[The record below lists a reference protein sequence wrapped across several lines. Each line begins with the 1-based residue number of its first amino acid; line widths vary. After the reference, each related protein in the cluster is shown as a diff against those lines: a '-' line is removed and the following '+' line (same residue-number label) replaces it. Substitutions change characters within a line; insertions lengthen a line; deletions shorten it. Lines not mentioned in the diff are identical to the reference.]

1 MASSQGQNTFYD
13 TRVKNQKYIFFVFLS
28 YIIRNRD
35 SEIIRQEKN
44 MNRKKHGNYRCILL
58 VLVLWLFWFQN
69 VSASQMLFPFVA
81 DDWISFEGRTFLQL
95 QQEKKQTEIKKQRNH
110 KKSNEKSNKI
120 SNKKKVKETMAV
132 PVKYDN
138 EISAGDRQI
147 LYKAVSMECDTGY
160 EGSLAVIS
168 CMLNRLESDKY
179 PDDLMDVVR
188 EKAQFSAYYDKKTE
202 TYPYI
207 DRNPSQECIQ
217 AVDDALAGKKR
228 NLPSYI
234 MYFRASSYKKLKG
247 YKKYGQIGDNTYFY
261 KEEDR

>member
-1 MASSQGQNTFYD
+1 
-13 TRVKNQKYIFFVFLS
+13 
-28 YIIRNRD
+28 
-35 SEIIRQEKN
+35 
-44 MNRKKHGNYRCILL
+44 MNRKKRADYKYILL
-58 VLVLWLFWFQN
+58 FLGLWFFWFQN

-81 DDWISFEGRTFLQL
+81 DDWLSFEGHTFIELQH
-95 QQEKKQTEIKKQRNH
+95 EKERELKNQTAKNQVQKNSRKSKKR
-110 KKSNEKSNKI
+110 
-120 SNKKKVKETMAV
+120 VKEAMAV

-138 EISAGDRQI
+138 VISAGDRQI
-147 LYKAVSMECDTGY
+147 LYKVVSMECDTGY

-179 PDDLMDVVR
+179 PDDLMEVVR
-188 EKAQFSAYYDKKTE
+188 EKSQFSAYYDKKTE

>member
-1 MASSQGQNTFYD
+1 
-13 TRVKNQKYIFFVFLS
+13 
-28 YIIRNRD
+28 
-35 SEIIRQEKN
+35 
-44 MNRKKHGNYRCILL
+44 MNRKKHGNYRRILL
-58 VLVLWLFWFQN
+58 VLGLWFFWFQN

-95 QQEKKQTEIKKQRNH
+95 QQEKKQTEEKNKINKETKIKKQRNH
-110 KKSNEKSNKI
+110 KKSNKKSHGK

-138 EISAGDRQI
+138 AISAGDRQI
-147 LYKAVSMECDTGY
+147 LYKVVSMECDTGY

>member
-1 MASSQGQNTFYD
+1 MS
-13 TRVKNQKYIFFVFLS
+13 
-28 YIIRNRD
+28 
-35 SEIIRQEKN
+35 
-44 MNRKKHGNYRCILL
+44 RKKRGNGRYLL
-58 VLVLWLFWFQN
+58 LFFGIWFFWFQN

-81 DDWISFEGRTFLQL
+81 DDWVSFEGRTFLEL
-95 QQEKKQTEIKKQRNH
+95 QRGKSRKSDEKGIEKQKTGRKGGKKDQKR
-110 KKSNEKSNKI
+110 
-120 SNKKKVKETMAV
+120 VKEAMAV

-138 EISAGDRQI
+138 LISDGDRQI
-147 LYKAVSMECDTGY
+147 LYKVVSMECDTDY

-188 EKAQFSAYYDKKTE
+188 EKEQFSAYYDKKSE
-202 TYPYI
+202 SYPYI
-207 DRNPSQECIQ
+207 ERVPSEECIQ
-217 AVDDALAGKKR
+217 AVDDALAGKRR

-234 MYFRASSYKKLKG
+234 LYFRSSAYKKLKG